1 MFAFNFVQVM
11 ANSST
16 NYRRKGDDNGDQDI
30 PPQGKQVPPPVPNDP
45 QVWHVTLEKFRI
57 SFNLLAKALR
67 SKPIRR

>member
-16 NYRRKGDDNGDQDI
+16 NYRRKGDDNGNQDI
-30 PPQGKQVPPPVPNDP
+30 PPQGKQVPNDP